1 MAKEGLCEVTVV
13 PCECGTCMATSLG
26 DKVEAVGCTVCEAGT
41 DMATREAKLDGKV
54 HRTVKS

>member
-1 MAKEGLCEVTVV
+1 MV
-13 PCECGTCMATSLG
+13 PCVCGTCMATSLG